1 MTEKK
6 STKEESTKKTVL
18 EEQLDHEIE
27 EELKHGGEEHVPTAD
42 EVAEAVEEAIE
53 EIAAEEEI
61 AEEEPLKLQFMR
73 LQADFDNYRKR
84 VARERTEL
92 YTRANQDLIEELL
105 PVIDHY
111 EMGIENAEKH
121 EAEQSVL
128 DGFKMV
134 YDQMLKVLEKFNVSA
149 IESLGKAFDPH
160 TQEAVSHLPSAEYAE
175 NVVMA
180 QVRRGYMIGDKLL
193 RAAQVVVSSGNPSA

>member
-1 MTEKK
+1 MSTEK
-6 STKEESTKKTVL
+6 STEKESMKKTVL
-18 EEQLDHEIE
+18 EEQLEHEIE
-27 EELKHGGEEHVPTAD
+27 EQLEHEGEEPAPTAE
-42 EVAEAVEEAIE
+42 EVVE
-53 EIAAEEEI
+53 
-61 AEEEPLKLQFMR
+61 EEEPLKLQFMR

-105 PVIDHY
+105 PVVDHY
-111 EMGIENAEKH
+111 EMGLENAEKH

-128 DGFKMV
+128 NGFKMV
-134 YDQMLKVLEKFNVSA
+134 YDQMQGVLKKYNVTA
-149 IESLGKAFDPH
+149 VESIGKEFDPH

-180 QVRRGYMIGDKLL
+180 QVRCGYMIGDKLL

>member
-1 MTEKK
+1 MTKEKK
-6 STKEESTKKTVL
+6 ADKESMGKPAPDEQVEKEAA
-18 EEQLDHEIE
+18 EEKACAE
-27 EELKHGGEEHVPTAD
+27 ETPEMTAD
-42 EVAEAVEEAIE
+42 EAAEMVEDALEEAVEEAE
-53 EIAAEEEI
+53 TE
-61 AEEEPLKLQFMR
+61 EEEPLKLQFMR

-84 VARERTEL
+84 VARERTDL

-111 EMGIENAEKH
+111 ELGIENAEKH
-121 EAEQSVL
+121 EAEPSVL

-134 YDQMLKVLEKFNVSA
+134 LDQLQKVLEKYNVTA
-149 IESLGKAFDPH
+149 LDSLGKDFDPH
-160 TQEAVSHLPSAEYAE
+160 TQEAVSHLPSAEFDE

-193 RAAQVVVSSGNPSA
+193 RAAQVVVSSGSPSA